1 MQEMLQAEIRTVTE
15 QAESRAAEIKR
26 LQSTIES
33 YKLSNEELNVGC
45 PLPHQPYV
53 PG

>member
-45 PLPHQPYV
+45 PLPHQP
-53 PG
+53 